1 MISISHYTWSK
12 KEIGDFMKERILNLL
27 KNIHE
32 AKELIEI
39 NDLLGLTTTA
49 EYKELQDVM
58 NELVEEYVVF
68 LTKKGKYILLKNCP
82 GLKVGKLSVNKKGF
96 GFLLL
101 EQEDDIYIDAKNM
114 NNAIHDDVVLVETF
128 LSGVRKEAKVIRIIK
143 RDIHNLVGEVIF
155 SDNNKY
161 YLNIDDDKRDLVIEL
176 VPESCKDVVEG
187 HKVLVKIVKE
197 LNKRKYLGEV
207 IKIIGHINDPGTD
220 ILAIA
225 YKHEIYEDF
234 GPGVDEELEKI
245 PNEVAEK
252 ELENRRDLTNE
263 CIFTIDGDDTKD
275 IDDAIGIRMLENGNY
290 ELGVHIAD
298 VSHYVKPNTALGD
311 SAYERGTSSYLAD
324 TVIPMIPHKLSN
336 GICSLNEGV
345 IRLTMSCVME
355 IDKKGKVVNYDIF
368 QSYIKSKKK
377 MTYKKVNDII
387 CRGIVAPG
395 YEEYVDKLNMMNDL
409 SRILRKEKINRGYMD
424 FDLDE
429 AKIVQDETGKAIDVV
444 KRVRE
449 NGEKLIEDFMIAANE
464 TVASHIYQMDL
475 PFVYRVHDNPKAE
488 KVEEFMNL
496 VKLMGYKLIGRQ
508 NEYSPKSMQGFLDQ
522 LHDKP
527 EFEILSS
534 LLLRSMRKA
543 QYSSENIGHFSL
555 ASKAY
560 THFTSPIR
568 RFPDLQVHR
577 LLKKYLVDNDMS
589 MTTIQSLQGEL
600 VEITQHSSEREV
612 AAIEAER
619 DVLDMKM
626 AEYMED
632 HIGEEYDGM
641 ITSITNFGFFVE
653 LPNLI
658 EGLVHVQTLKGDY
671 FTYVPEL
678 LSLIGKSTK
687 KAYRLGD
694 KVRVKCVAASKANS
708 MIDFELVKVDENN
721 GNKEQES

>member
-1 MISISHYTWSK
+1 
-12 KEIGDFMKERILNLL
+12 MKEKVLNLM
-27 KNIHE
+27 KDIHE

-58 NELVEEYVVF
+58 TELVEEYIVF
-68 LTKKGKYILLKNCP
+68 FTKKGKYILLKNCP
-82 GLKVGKLSVNKKGF
+82 GLKVGKLSINKKGF
-96 GFLLL
+96 GFLCL
-101 EQEDDIYIDAKNM
+101 EMEDDIYIDAKNM
-114 NNAIHDDVVLVETF
+114 NGAIHDDVVLVEVF
-128 LSGVRKEAKVIRIIK
+128 VKGVRKEARVIRIVK
-143 RDIHNLVGEVIF
+143 RDVHNLVGEIIF
-155 SDNNKY
+155 TDNNKF
-161 YLNIDDDKRDLVIEL
+161 YLDIDDDKRDLVIEL
-176 VPESCKDVVEG
+176 TPESCKDCVEG
-187 HKVLVKIVKE
+187 HKVLVKVIKE

-207 IKIIGHINDPGTD
+207 VRIIGHKNDPGTD

-225 YKHEIYEDF
+225 YKHGIYEDF
-234 GPGVDEELEKI
+234 GPDVEKELEAI
-245 PNEVAEK
+245 PNEVDEK
-252 ELENRRDLTNE
+252 ELVGRRDLTGE
-263 CIFTIDGDDTKD
+263 VIFTIDGDDTKD

-298 VSHYVKPNTALGD
+298 VSNYVKPNTALGD
-311 SAYERGTSSYLAD
+311 AAYERGTSSYLAD

-355 IDKKGKVVNYDIF
+355 INHKGHVVDYDIF
-368 QSYIKSKKK
+368 TSYIKSRKK
-377 MTYKKVNDII
+377 MTYKKVNDVI
-387 CRGIVAPG
+387 CRGVVAPG

-409 SRILRKEKINRGYMD
+409 SKILRKYKISRGYMD

-429 AKIVQDETGKAIDVV
+429 AKIVQDENGKAIDVI

-464 TVASHIYQMDL
+464 TVATHISQMDL
-475 PFVYRVHDNPKAE
+475 PFVYRVHDTPKPE
-488 KVEEFMNL
+488 KVDDFMNL
-496 VKLMGYKLIGRQ
+496 VKLMGYKIVGRH
-508 NEYSPKSMQGFLDQ
+508 NEYSPKAMQGFLDQ

-568 RFPDLQVHR
+568 RFPDLEVHR
-577 LLKKYLVDNDMS
+577 LLKKYLVENDMS
-589 MTTIQSLQGEL
+589 MTTIHTLSSEL
-600 VEITQHSSEREV
+600 VEITRHSSEREV
-612 AAIEAER
+612 VAVEAER

-632 HIGEEYDGM
+632 HIGEEFDG
-641 ITSITNFGFFVE
+641 IINTITNFGFFVE
-653 LPNLI
+653 LPNLV

-678 LSLIGKSTK
+678 LSMIGKSTK
-687 KAYRLGD
+687 KTYRLGD
-694 KVRVKCVAASKANS
+694 KVRVKCVAASKETS
-708 MIDFELVKVDENN
+708 MIDFELVKVDEEN

>member
-1 MISISHYTWSK
+1 
-12 KEIGDFMKERILNLL
+12 MKERILNLM
-27 KNIHE
+27 KDIHE
-32 AKELIEI
+32 AKELMEI
-39 NDLLGLTTTA
+39 NDLLGLVTAA

-58 NELVEEYVVF
+58 NELVEEYTVF

-96 GFLLL
+96 GFLCL
-101 EQEDDIYIDAKNM
+101 EKEDDIYIDAKNM
-114 NNAIHDDVVLVETF
+114 NGAIHDDVVLVEVF
-128 LSGVRKEAKVIRIIK
+128 VKGVRKEARVIRIVK
-143 RDIHNLVGEVIF
+143 RDIHNLVGEVLF
-155 SDNNKY
+155 TDNNKF

-176 VPESCKDVVEG
+176 TPESCRDVVEG
-187 HKVLVKIVKE
+187 HKVLVKVIKE

-207 IKIIGHINDPGTD
+207 VKIIGHINDPGTD

-225 YKHEIYEDF
+225 YKHGIYEDF
-234 GPGVDEELEKI
+234 GPEVEKELESI
-245 PNEVAEK
+245 PNEVSEK
-252 ELENRRDLTNE
+252 ELEGRRDLTNE
-263 CIFTIDGDDTKD
+263 VIFTIDGDDTKD
-275 IDDAIGIRMLENGNY
+275 IDDAISIKKLDNGNY

-298 VSHYVKPNTALGD
+298 VSNYVKPNTALGD
-311 SAYERGTSSYLAD
+311 AAYERGTSSYLAD

-355 IDKKGKVVNYDIF
+355 INEKGKVVDYDIF
-368 QSYIKSKKK
+368 TSYIKSRKK
-377 MTYKKVNDII
+377 MTYKKVNDVI

-395 YEEYVDKLNMMNDL
+395 YEEYADKLHLMNEL
-409 SRILRKEKINRGYMD
+409 SKILRKEKISRGYMD

-429 AKIVQDETGKAIDVV
+429 AKVVQDENGKAIDII
-444 KRVRE
+444 KRTRE
-449 NGEKLIEDFMIAANE
+449 NGEKLIEDFMIVANE

-475 PFVYRVHDNPKAE
+475 PFVYRVHDTPKTE
-488 KVEEFMNL
+488 KVEDFMNL
-496 VKLMGYKLIGRQ
+496 VKLMGYKLVGRH
-508 NEYSPKSMQGFLDQ
+508 NEYSPKAMQGFLEQ

-577 LLKKYLVDNDMS
+577 LLKKYLVENDMS
-589 MTTIQSLQGEL
+589 MTTIQTLSSEL
-600 VEITQHSSEREV
+600 VEITRHSSEREV
-612 AAIEAER
+612 AAVEAER

-632 HIGEEYDGM
+632 HIGEEFDGI
-641 ITSITNFGFFVE
+641 ITTITNFGFFVE

-678 LSLIGKSTK
+678 LSMIGKSTK
-687 KAYRLGD
+687 KTYRLGD
-694 KVRVKCVAASKANS
+694 KVRVKCVSASKENS

>member
-1 MISISHYTWSK
+1 MVK
-12 KEIGDFMKERILNLL
+12 DMKERILNLM
-27 KNIHE
+27 KDIHE
-32 AKELIEI
+32 AKELMEI
-39 NDLLGLTTTA
+39 NDLLGLVTAA

-58 NELVEEYVVF
+58 NELVEEYTVF

-96 GFLLL
+96 GFLCL
-101 EQEDDIYIDAKNM
+101 EMEDDIYIDAKNM
-114 NNAIHDDVVLVETF
+114 NGAIHDDVVLVEVF
-128 LSGVRKEAKVIRIIK
+128 VKGVRKEARVIRIVK
-143 RDIHNLVGEVIF
+143 RDIHNLVGEVLF
-155 SDNNKY
+155 TDNNKF

-176 VPESCKDVVEG
+176 TPESCRDVVEG
-187 HKVLVKIVKE
+187 HKVLVKVIKE

-207 IKIIGHINDPGTD
+207 VKIIGHINDPGTD

-225 YKHEIYEDF
+225 YKHGIYEDF
-234 GPGVDEELEKI
+234 GPEVEKELESI
-245 PNEVAEK
+245 PNEVSEK
-252 ELENRRDLTNE
+252 ELEGRRDLTNE
-263 CIFTIDGDDTKD
+263 VIFTIDGDDTKD
-275 IDDAIGIRMLENGNY
+275 IDDAISIKKLDNGNY

-298 VSHYVKPNTALGD
+298 VSNYVKPNTALGD
-311 SAYERGTSSYLAD
+311 AAYERGTSSYLAD

-355 IDKKGKVVNYDIF
+355 INEKGKVVDYDIF
-368 QSYIKSKKK
+368 TSYIKSRKK
-377 MTYKKVNDII
+377 MTYKKVNDVI

-395 YEEYVDKLNMMNDL
+395 YEEYADKLHLMNEL
-409 SRILRKEKINRGYMD
+409 SKILRKEKISRGYMD

-429 AKIVQDETGKAIDVV
+429 AKVVQDETGKAIDII
-444 KRVRE
+444 KRTRE

-475 PFVYRVHDNPKAE
+475 PFVYRVHDTPKTE
-488 KVEEFMNL
+488 KVDDFMNL
-496 VKLMGYKLIGRQ
+496 VKLMGYKLVGRH
-508 NEYSPKSMQGFLDQ
+508 NEYSPKAMQGFLDQ

-577 LLKKYLVDNDMS
+577 LLKKYLVENDMS
-589 MTTIQSLQGEL
+589 MTTIQTLSTEL
-600 VEITQHSSEREV
+600 VEITRHSSEREV
-612 AAIEAER
+612 AAVDAER

-632 HIGEEYDGM
+632 HIGEEFDGI
-641 ITSITNFGFFVE
+641 ITTITNFGFFVE
-653 LPNLI
+653 LPNLV

-678 LSLIGKSTK
+678 LSMIGKSTK
-687 KAYRLGD
+687 KTYRLGD
-694 KVRVKCVAASKANS
+694 KVRVKCVSASKENS